1 MLSTTVDYVE
11 KIYYTYKYK
20 YKFVLS
26 GVFFVPKRKCSE
38 IDKNVGRRLKQY
50 RVACG
55 LTQEQVASV
64 LNINRTTYT
73 KYETGVSEPSH
84 DLLGR
89 IVSLFGTD
97 FNSVLGEKDR
107 FEGSVYDTKMPMFNL
122 TKDEQRMVAGYR
134 SFSAEE
140 KAELNAKFD
149 EILAERN
156 RKLLENNE

>member
-1 MLSTTVDYVE
+1 M
-11 KIYYTYKYK
+11 
-20 YKFVLS
+20 
-26 GVFFVPKRKCSE
+26 PKRKCSN

-55 LTQEQVASV
+55 LTQDQIASV

-73 KYETGVSEPSH
+73 KYETGVSEASYE
-84 DLLGR
+84 LLGR

-107 FEGSVYDTKMPMFNL
+107 FEGSVYDAKMPMFNL
-122 TKDEQRMVAGYR
+122 TKDEQRMVAAYR
-134 SFSAEE
+134 SFSDDE
-140 KAELNAKFD
+140 KTELNTRID

-156 RKLLENNE
+156 RKLLNN